1 MCRDT
6 PVPLVCTSA
15 YSQMCIYTEA
25 HSDFDFCYLGRILSH
40 VVLAFG
46 QPVLCLF
53 WIHLVDVWALQRQGY
68 GILFFLLL
76 LFTVSA
82 LPLCLTAT
90 VVLNGKGP
98 HQSTALTHMRTWM
111 YMEYLSEFFS
121 VIFWGNPANLSGLQQ
136 TYLGSSKFV
145 HYIPAKQINAVI
157 LY

>member
-68 GILFFLLL
+68 GILFFFFFCRL
-76 LFTVSA
+76 
-82 LPLCLTAT
+82 LCLLCPS
-90 VVLNGKGP
+90 VLQLQLCSMERGHTKAP
-98 HQSTALTHMRTWM
+98 HSRTCGHGCIWNTF
-111 YMEYLSEFFS
+111 LSSSVSFS
-121 VIFWGNPANLSGLQQ
+121 EEIQQ
-136 TYLGSSKFV
+136 TYLGSSKP
-145 HYIPAKQINAVI
+145 IWAPAN
-157 LY
+157 LYTTYLLSR

>member
-68 GILFFLLL
+68 GILFF
-76 LFTVSA
+76 FFFVVYSVCFA
-82 LPLCLTAT
+82 PLSYSYSCAQWKGAT
-90 VVLNGKGP
+90 PKHRTHTHADMDVYGIPFWVLQCHFLRKSSKP
-98 HQSTALTHMRTWM
+98 IWA
-111 YMEYLSEFFS
+111 
-121 VIFWGNPANLSGLQQ
+121 PANLSGLQQ
-136 TYLGSSKFV
+136 ICTL
-145 HYIPAKQINAVI
+145 HTC
-157 LY
+157 